1 MCGMTQEYDVA
12 TPLDLDYYAVFE
24 GIPEADRA
32 WWQRARDFASGLD
45 ERMSGHWERGEYP
58 VDLVQDAGRAGLL
71 SDGIDVSGL
80 GLESQSPLAAGMV
93 NMETSRADGSLGTAL
108 AVQGGLA
115 LRTLMLFGSE
125 EQKNQHAAALAAAD
139 TLGAFALTEPTHGS
153 DSVSLETTATLH
165 GDEQSGHYVIS
176 GEKKWIGNGASG
188 GLTFTWAR
196 VSGGEFDGKVR
207 CFMVPQDTP
216 GYRGEVISGKAS
228 LRAIDQAQ
236 IYYEDVKVP
245 ADAVLPGSRS
255 FKDASVVLFA
265 TRLGVAWSAVGHAA
279 ACVEAALS
287 YAKQREQFSKP
298 IGAHQLV
305 QERLTWMVSELTSM
319 QLHVKHVTE
328 LDAAGSLSG
337 PQASMAKYH
346 NTRKARQIALVARDM
361 LGGNGILLQNKVAR
375 HMADIEAIHTYEG
388 TESVQSLIIGRD
400 LTGFSA
406 FA

>member
-1 MCGMTQEYDVA
+1 MTQEYDVT
-12 TPLDLDYYAVFE
+12 TPLDLDYYGVFD
-24 GIPEADRA
+24 GVPDADRA
-32 WWQRARDFASGLD
+32 WWQRARDFASGLED
-45 ERMSGHWERGEYP
+45 RMVGHWERGEYP
-58 VDLVQDAGRAGLL
+58 TDLVQQGGQLGLL
-71 SDGIDVSGL
+71 SDGVDVSSL
-80 GLESQSPLAAGMV
+80 GMETLTPLAAGMV
-93 NMETSRADGSLGTAL
+93 NMETSRTDGSLGTAL

-125 EQKNQHAAALAAAD
+125 EQKAAHGAALAKAD
-139 TLGAFALTEPTHGS
+139 TLGAFALTEPAHGS
-153 DSVSLETTATLH
+153 DSVSLDTTATLH
-165 GDEQSGHYVIS
+165 GDEQTGHYVLN
-176 GEKKWIGNGASG
+176 GEKKWIGNGSSG

-216 GYRGEVISGKAS
+216 GYRGEVITGKAS
-228 LRAIDQAQ
+228 LRAIDQAL
-236 IYYEDVKVP
+236 IHYEDVELA
-245 ADAVLPGSRS
+245 ADAVLPHSRS

-279 ACVEAALS
+279 ACVEAALNYS
-287 YAKQREQFSKP
+287 KQREQFSKP

-305 QERLTWMVSELTSM
+305 QERLAWMVSELTSM

-328 LDAAGSLSG
+328 LDVAGKLSG

-346 NTRKARQIALVARDM
+346 NTRKARQIAHIARDM

>member
-1 MCGMTQEYDVA
+1 MTQEYDVA

-139 TLGAFALTEPTHGS
+139 TLGAFALTEPAHGS

>member
-1 MCGMTQEYDVA
+1 MTQEYDVA

>member
-1 MCGMTQEYDVA
+1 MWSMTQEYDVT
-12 TPLDLDYYAVFE
+12 TPLDLDYYAVFD

-32 WWQRARDFASGLD
+32 WWQRARDFTSGLE
-45 ERMSGHWERGEYP
+45 ERMVGHWERGEYP
-58 VDLVQDAGRAGLL
+58 TDLVREGGRLGLL
-71 SDGIDVSGL
+71 SDGVDVSGL
-80 GLESQSPLAAGMV
+80 GMESLSPLAAGMV

-115 LRTLMLFGSE
+115 LRTLMLFGSA
-125 EQKNQHAAALAAAD
+125 EQKAEHAAALAQAD
-139 TLGAFALTEPTHGS
+139 TLGAFALTEPAHGS

-165 GDEQSGHYVIS
+165 GDEQTGRYVLN

-196 VSGGEFDGKVR
+196 VAGGEFDGKVR
-207 CFMVPQDTP
+207 CFMVPQETA
-216 GYRGEVISGKAS
+216 GYRGEVITGKAS
-228 LRAIDQAQ
+228 LRAIDQAL
-236 IYYEDVKVP
+236 IHFDDVELP
-245 ADAVLPGSRS
+245 AESVLPHSRS

-279 ACVEAALS
+279 ACVEAALNYS
-287 YAKQREQFSKP
+287 TQREQFSKP

-305 QERLTWMVSELTSM
+305 QERLAWMVAELTSM

-328 LDAAGSLSG
+328 LDAAGRLSG

-346 NTRKARQIALVARDM
+346 NTRKARQIAHIARDM

>member
-1 MCGMTQEYDVA
+1 MTSEYSVA
-12 TPLDLDYYAVFE
+12 APLDLDYYSVFDH
-24 GIPEADRA
+24 IPEADHA
-32 WWQRARDFASGLD
+32 WWRRAREFAADLD
-45 ERMSGHWERGEYP
+45 DRMTGHWERAEYP
-58 VDLVQDAGRAGLL
+58 VDLVAEAGRLGLL
-71 SDGIDVSGL
+71 SDGVKVDSL
-80 GLESQSPLAAGMV
+80 GLETLSPLAAGMV

-115 LRTLMLFGSE
+115 LRTLMLFGSA
-125 EQKNQHAAALAAAD
+125 EQKAQHAADIAAAR
-139 TLGAFALTEPTHGS
+139 TLGSFALTEPSHGS

-165 GDEQSGHYVIS
+165 GDERTGHYVLNGS
-176 GEKKWIGNGASG
+176 KKWIGNGASG
-188 GLTFTWAR
+188 GVTFTWAR
-196 VSGGEFDGKVR
+196 VIGGDYDGKVR
-207 CFMVPQDTP
+207 CFLVDQQAP
-216 GYRGEVISGKAS
+216 GYRAQVIEGKAS
-228 LRAIDQAQ
+228 LRAIHQAL
-236 IYYEDVKVP
+236 IHYEDLHVE

-255 FKDASVVLFA
+255 FKDASTVLFA

-328 LDAAGSLSG
+328 LDAAGRLSG

-346 NTRKARQIALVARDM
+346 NTRKARQIAQVARDM
-361 LGGNGILLQNKVAR
+361 LGGNGILLHNKVAR

>member
-216 GYRGEVISGKAS
+216 GYRGEVIRGKAS

-361 LGGNGILLQNKVAR
+361 LGGNDILLQNKVAR

>member
-1 MCGMTQEYDVA
+1 MCGMTQEYDVT
-12 TPLDLDYYAVFE
+12 TPLDLDYYAVFAN
-24 GIPEADRA
+24 IPDADRT
-32 WWQRARDFASGLD
+32 WWQRAREFGSGLD

-58 VDLVQDAGRAGLL
+58 VELVRQAGHAGLL
-71 SDGIDVSGL
+71 SDGVDVSGL
-80 GLESQSPLAAGMV
+80 GLETLSPLAAGLV

-125 EQKNQHAAALAAAD
+125 EQKNEHAEALAKAD
-139 TLGAFALTEPTHGS
+139 TLGAFALTEPAHGS
-153 DSVSLETTATLH
+153 DSVSLETTAVLH
-165 GDEQSGHYVIS
+165 GDEQTGRYVIN

-196 VSGGEFDGKVR
+196 VSGGEFDGSVR

-216 GYRGEVISGKAS
+216 GYHGEVITGKAS

-236 IYYEDVKVP
+236 IHFADVELP

-287 YAKQREQFSKP
+287 YSKQREQFSKP

-305 QERLTWMVSELTSM
+305 QERLSWMVSELTSM

-328 LDAAGSLSG
+328 LDAADALSG

-361 LGGNGILLQNKVAR
+361 LGGNGILLQNKIAR

>member
-139 TLGAFALTEPTHGS
+139 TLGAFALTEPAHGS

-375 HMADIEAIHTYEG
+375 HMADTEAIHTYEG

>member
-1 MCGMTQEYDVA
+1 MTQEYDVT

-24 GIPEADRA
+24 GIPDADRA
-32 WWQRARDFASGLD
+32 WWQRARDFASGLED
-45 ERMSGHWERGEYP
+45 RMVGHWERGEYP
-58 VDLVQDAGRAGLL
+58 TDLVQEGGHLGLL
-71 SDGIDVSGL
+71 SDGVDVSSL
-80 GLESQSPLAAGMV
+80 GMETLSPLAAGMV
-93 NMETSRADGSLGTAL
+93 NMETSRTDGSLGTAL

-125 EQKNQHAAALAAAD
+125 EQKAAHGAALAKAE
-139 TLGAFALTEPTHGS
+139 TLGAFALTEPAHGS

-165 GDEQSGHYVIS
+165 GDEQSGHYVLS

-216 GYRGEVISGKAS
+216 GYRGEVITGKAS
-228 LRAIDQAQ
+228 LRAIDQAL
-236 IYYEDVKVP
+236 IRFEDVEVA
-245 ADAVLPGSRS
+245 ADAVLPHSRS

-279 ACVEAALS
+279 ACVEAALNYS
-287 YAKQREQFSKP
+287 KQREQFSKP

-305 QERLTWMVSELTSM
+305 QERLAWMVAELTSM
-319 QLHVKHVTE
+319 QMHVKRVTE
-328 LDAAGSLSG
+328 LDVAGKLSG

-346 NTRKARQIALVARDM
+346 NTRKARQVAQIARDM

>member
-1 MCGMTQEYDVA
+1 MTQEYDVT
-12 TPLDLDYYAVFE
+12 TPLDLDYYGVFD
-24 GIPEADRA
+24 GVPDADRA
-32 WWQRARDFASGLD
+32 WWQRARDFASGLED
-45 ERMSGHWERGEYP
+45 RMVGHWERGEYP
-58 VDLVQDAGRAGLL
+58 TDLVQQGGQLGLL
-71 SDGIDVSGL
+71 SDGVDVSSL
-80 GLESQSPLAAGMV
+80 GMETLTPLAAGMV
-93 NMETSRADGSLGTAL
+93 NMETSRTDGSLGTAL

-125 EQKNQHAAALAAAD
+125 EQKAAHGAALAKAD
-139 TLGAFALTEPTHGS
+139 TLGAFALTEPAHGS
-153 DSVSLETTATLH
+153 DSVSLDTTATLH
-165 GDEQSGHYVIS
+165 GDEQTGHYVLN
-176 GEKKWIGNGASG
+176 GEKKWIGNGSSG

-216 GYRGEVISGKAS
+216 GYRGEVITGKAS
-228 LRAIDQAQ
+228 LRAIDQAL
-236 IYYEDVKVP
+236 IHYEDVELA
-245 ADAVLPGSRS
+245 ADAVLPHSRS

-279 ACVEAALS
+279 ACVEAALNYS
-287 YAKQREQFSKP
+287 KQREQFSKP

-305 QERLTWMVSELTSM
+305 QERLAWMVSELTSM
-319 QLHVKHVTE
+319 QLHVKHVSE
-328 LDAAGSLSG
+328 LDVAGKLSG

-346 NTRKARQIALVARDM
+346 NTRKARQIAHIARDM